1 MNITKNI
8 SWNFPILTK
17 IKNYYKK
24 NGFFKT
30 LYWLLIIVIG
40 TKIIIINGAIA
51 LINYFFGT
59 EIPYGPILY
68 LLGGIELE
76 SIMANVGSRD

>member
-51 LINYFFGT
+51 LINYLFGT

-68 LLGGIELE
+68 YLFEVEIVRTL
-76 SIMANVGSRD
+76 ADVGSGS

>member
-1 MNITKNI
+1 M
-8 SWNFPILTK
+8 
-17 IKNYYKK
+17 
-24 NGFFKT
+24 
-30 LYWLLIIVIG
+30 IG

-51 LINYFFGT
+51 LINYLFGT